1 MKLLSEDLY
10 QNNVLFSY
18 YGFIDNS
25 VLNHVLSIAKTKLAQ
40 NKESVVVI
48 NRVYNTIN
56 ESIENIIKHNFFPDQ
71 NMLQYKSL
79 LLIVSDNGFYEIN
92 TVNVIN
98 EKQKEKIDSQ
108 LSAMSKMSKDELKIA
123 KSSILSNK
131 LYSEVATAGL
141 GLIDMFIKTDAHHFG
156 IAPYKENYLFKIN
169 FKVNK
174 EIVVNGST

>member
-18 YGFIDNS
+18 YGFIDSS
-25 VLNHVLSIAKTKLAQ
+25 VLNHVLSIAKNKLIQ
-40 NKESVVVI
+40 NNESLVVI

-71 NMLQYKSL
+71 NILQYKSL
-79 LLIVSDNGFYEIN
+79 LLIVNDNGFYEIN

-98 EKQKEKIDSQ
+98 QKQKEKIDSQ
-108 LSAMSKMSKDELKIA
+108 LQKMSKMSKEELKEA
-123 KSSILSNK
+123 KTNILSNK
-131 LYSEVATAGL
+131 QYSEVATAGL
-141 GLIDMFIKTDAHHFG
+141 GLIDMLIRTDASDYG

-174 EIVVNGST
+174 ETKDNGSA